1 MSTRVPAD
9 QIEAVVGVKRHQTAH
24 VIRGDYATG
33 MAYIL
38 HPHDCLARYA
48 DLRDCPWSLALDRGD
63 AWLPDDKPHYVRVRN
78 GQLVAD
84 LDPIPTTRS
93 GEPR

>member
-1 MSTRVPAD
+1 MSERVPARD
-9 QIEAVVGVKRHQTAH
+9 IERIVGVKRHQSRH
-24 VIRGDYATG
+24 VIRVTASWR
-33 MAYIL
+33 AFIL
-38 HPHDCLARYA
+38 HPHDCLALYD

-63 AWLPDDKPHYVRVRN
+63 AWLPDDKPHYVRVRD

-84 LDPIPTTRS
+84 MDPIPTARE